1 MRTTRPGLVLI
12 VLLLALTGCGVV
24 GGAGKDGDGSLS
36 AAGITRL
43 SPDERVR
50 GPELAGRDLAGVPV
64 SLQEWRGEVVVI
76 NVWGSW
82 CPPCRAETPVLNRL
96 AAELEGEVRFLGIA
110 VRESAA
116 TSLAFARKQGV
127 PYPSISD
134 SSGSLL
140 ARFAEPLPAAA
151 VPTTYVLDRQ
161 GRVAM
166 RVLDRVTYPT
176 LKALVE
182 DVSVEAVR

>member
-1 MRTTRPGLVLI
+1 MSTARPGLVL
-12 VLLLALTGCGVV
+12 VVLLALAGCGVV
-24 GGAGKDGDGSLS
+24 GGPGGDEDGSPS
-36 AAGITRL
+36 AVGITRL
-43 SPDERVR
+43 APDDRVS
-50 GPELAGRDLAGVPV
+50 GPEVSGKDLQGMPV
-64 SLQEWRGEVVVI
+64 SLQEWRGDVVVV

-96 AAELEGEVRFLGIA
+96 ATELEGEVQFLGIA

-116 TSLAFARKQGV
+116 TSLAFTRKQDV

-161 GRVAM
+161 GRVAV

-182 DVSVEAVR
+182 DVSAEAVR

>member
-1 MRTTRPGLVLI
+1 MAAVVVLSGCGLVDRPGSRD
-12 VLLLALTGCGVV
+12 AT
-24 GGAGKDGDGSLS
+24 SSS
-36 AAGITRL
+36 AVGITRL
-43 SPDERVR
+43 APKDRVR
-50 GPELAGRDLAGVPV
+50 GPEVAGKDLEGAPV
-64 SLQEWRGEVVVI
+64 SLEQWRGKVVVV

-96 AAELEGEVRFLGIA
+96 ANELEGEVPFLGIA

-116 TSLAFARKQGV
+116 ASLAFARKRDV

-140 ARFAEPLPAAA
+140 ARFAKPLPAAA
-151 VPTTYVLDRQ
+151 VPTTFVLDRR
-161 GRVAM
+161 GRVAV

-182 DVSVEAVR
+182 DVSAEPAP